1 MSERPPPNTN
11 PPAELPRVM
20 GLRDVVLFNIT
31 AIVGLRWL
39 TTAASQFGVAALPL
53 WLVAM
58 LVFFIPSALAVRELA
73 DVDPGAGGLYRWA
86 TRAFGARQGF
96 LAGWGYWVNNLFYY
110 PSLMVATAAIAAYIG
125 GPRFVHL
132 GDNPIF
138 IAVVALVGLWIA
150 VALNIVGLNVG
161 KWLQNV
167 GGFSTWVPALIFI
180 FLAAWVVVAHGSAT
194 RFTAAGLV
202 PAHVDFQSIN
212 LFATMTFAYAGLEL
226 APSLGGEIHDPA
238 ATLRRGVLLSG
249 VGIVMIYVLGTVAM
263 LVALPHETV
272 SITNGMPQATAALV
286 DRLGLPG
293 LGWIAAVVAAL
304 LAISNVGGVGAWL
317 AGSAR
322 LPYVAGL
329 GGALPA
335 AFARVHP
342 RWRTPY
348 LSLLVQGSLATV
360 FVVSSLVGTS
370 VTNAY
375 LILTQTTLILY
386 FIPYLYIFA
395 AYLKLRRQRSAA
407 TALVGVLGLASVG
420 FSIVLGFV
428 VPPGE
433 AHPWWYEAKVAGGVA
448 VFIAFGWW
456 LAPAAPS
463 PAAAERRAA

>member
-1 MSERPPPNTN
+1 MSERPKTN

-53 WLVAM
+53 WLFAM

-86 TRAFGARQGF
+86 SRAFGARQGF

-150 VALNIVGLNVG
+150 VALNIVGLNIG

-180 FLAAWVVVAHGSAT
+180 ILAAWVVVAHGSAT

-202 PAHVDFQSIN
+202 PARVDFQSIN

-249 VGIVMIYVLGTVAM
+249 VGIVVIYVLGTVAM

-272 SITNGMPQATAALV
+272 SITNGMPQATAVLI

-348 LSLLVQGSLATV
+348 LSLLVQGFLATV

-407 TALVGVLGLASVG
+407 TALVGVLGLASVA

-448 VFIAFGWW
+448 VFIALGWW
-456 LAPAAPS
+456 LAPVAPS